1 MEIVLDI
8 WIKNDTYHFKILRQ
22 TYPLK
27 RNQFVQRQFN
37 RCYSKFK
44 NRWVDGS
51 NRIRT
56 HNHLIRQ
63 RTLNHLTIQ
72 ASLAKQLSV
81 CLRTK
86 WLWVR
91 IPLLL
96 LKLQIWDPLRAGSSL
111 TFRQTVECR
120 FTLKLM
126 WHDNNIQSLST
137 FESWQSVLNWQ
148 RSDEHSDRSEGKS
161 HSIFA
166 YWS

>member
-8 WIKNDTYHFKILRQ
+8 WIKNNTYHFKILRQ

-27 RNQFVQRQFN
+27 RNQFAQRQFN
-37 RCYSKFK
+37 GCYSKCK
-44 NRWVDGS
+44 NRRVDDS
-51 NRIRT
+51 NGIRT
-56 HNHLIRQ
+56 HDDLVRQ
-63 RTLNHLTIQ
+63 GTLNHLTIQ

-91 IPLLL
+91 ILLL
-96 LKLQIWDPLRAGSSL
+96 LFKLQIWDLLRAGSSL
-111 TFRQTVECR
+111 TFRQTAECR

-137 FESWQSVLNWQ
+137 FESWQLVLNWQ
-148 RSDEHSDRSEGKS
+148 RSDEYSDRSEGKS